1 MKLFS
6 VSEQTC
12 DVFGHVSP
20 DLNTETRMKLDVE
33 VKRSLSSSSGT
44 VSAVRGNRKQEG
56 NERFLFP
63 VCLFPLNK

>member
-33 VKRSLSSSSGT
+33 VKRLFWNCFSRTREQEAG
-44 VSAVRGNRKQEG
+44 RK
-56 NERFLFP
+56 
-63 VCLFPLNK
+63 